1 MAPRELALP
10 GTRTTRR
17 LTTVANQSL
26 AHPAPASTTELNAL
40 ASRALRGL
48 HLYEEYGGEI
58 LPLSPDIFL
67 VPSQDGKKMYRVQY
81 GEHEYCSCPDH
92 NYRGVNCVHIYALGI
107 AIAKGAFAHPEVQA
121 GDPFAHVGGR
131 KGCPACYDG
140 VVYLGELVE
149 DPETGEE
156 VEVLEAV
163 RCRRCSESR

>member
-1 MAPRELALP
+1 M
-10 GTRTTRR
+10 
-17 LTTVANQSL
+17 ANQSL

-107 AIAKGAFAHPEVQA
+107 AIAKGRFAHPEVRA
-121 GDPFAHVGGR
+121 GDPFAHAGR
-131 KGCPACYDG
+131 CRCYNG

-156 VEVLEAV
+156 AEVIHRV
-163 RCRRCSESR
+163 PCRRCNTNAVGEDL